1 MFKTKN
7 QKRLFSNRTTD
18 VVERR
23 AADVMR
29 KHETALTVERENEE
43 RKAFERM
50 VDQACEILNNLK
62 VLKAKRRGWIWFVAT
77 MLVAG
82 VIGFA
87 FWGISKTDETH
98 VVEQTSVSAP
108 VSAPKDVSTKSVAA
122 QKTDVVPEVVKNNTE
137 ELAKQKFIL
146 KMNLFFFVIFALASV
161 VLLVLSKNGIIS
173 KDTAGAIWFCVFLA
187 LLFLAWLCVSEMLM
201 GHVGLIF
208 ILLFC
213 MVSCAVVY
221 FGKES

>member
-62 VLKAKRRGWIWFVAT
+62 VPKAKRRGWIWFVAT

-122 QKTDVVPEVVKNNTE
+122 QKVDVPPRTSIDFPEV
-137 ELAKQKFIL
+137 L
-146 KMNLFFFVIFALASV
+146 V
-161 VLLVLSKNGIIS
+161 VFGIIWALS
-173 KDTAGAIWFCVFLA
+173 ALILMLLSMMNVISADKARTIWFSIGAVLIGLA
-187 LLFLAWLCVSEMLM
+187 FIGIIILWLGVLFTVCFIAVLGAML
-201 GHVGLIF
+201 
-208 ILLFC
+208 
-213 MVSCAVVY
+213 Y
-221 FGKES
+221 FDRKS